1 MQWHSVK
8 KEKKRK
14 KEQHRTMWVHFK
26 TSSERSQV
34 QKRTYYMI
42 PYIWLYVMLQKH
54 KQWLHRGSLKWD
66 RLEKGREEISRVMQV
81 LCYLY
86 WVMVMFIFSNI
97 IGTLH
102 LHGGLFWLFS
112 SKESPCQCR
121 RHGFDPWV
129 GKIRW
134 RRKWQPTPVF
144 LPGKSHG

>member
-1 MQWHSVK
+1 
-8 KEKKRK
+8 
-14 KEQHRTMWVHFK
+14 
-26 TSSERSQV
+26 
-34 QKRTYYMI
+34 
-42 PYIWLYVMLQKH
+42 MLQKH

-121 RHGFDPWV
+121 RHGFDP
-129 GKIRW
+129 GLGRSAGGGNGNPLQYSCLGNPMD
-134 RRKWQPTPVF
+134 RGAWQAIVHGIARAGHD
-144 LPGKSHG
+144 LSH